1 MLIRIAFDWEYFKI
15 FSRIL
20 PACINKNN
28 DLSFVSSLERKK
40 KNSHSSEEERRENR
54 KSPFRKLLKNSSL
67 SSSKRLF
74 RDSKER
80 ARGIETRARV
90 LDL

>member
-1 MLIRIAFDWEYFKI
+1 MLIRVAFDWEYFKI

-40 KNSHSSEEERRENR
+40 KNSHSSEEERRE
-54 KSPFRKLLKNSSL
+54 KMDSISP
-67 SSSKRLF
+67 
-74 RDSKER
+74 
-80 ARGIETRARV
+80 
-90 LDL
+90 